1 MKELKQGNLVLSRFW
16 QYTLAFTIFIS
27 VVIVCCYFFFVKV
40 SQPTEI
46 EKTSSTDSHQGIR
59 IFLNAS
65 FSSRSPKGQLNS
77 KELFGVF
84 NSSKKLTK
92 NKKIRPNSTM
102 IPPWVELFSF
112 IFWKN

>member
-1 MKELKQGNLVLSRFW
+1 MKELKQADLVFSRFW

-27 VVIVCCYFFFVKV
+27 VVIVCCYFFFVKG

-46 EKTSSTDSHQGIR
+46 EKTSSGVKTSSTDSHQGIR

-65 FSSRSPKGQLNS
+65 FSSRSPKGQLIS

-84 NSSKKLTK
+84 NSSKKT
-92 NKKIRPNSTM
+92 NEKKIDPT
-102 IPPWVELFSF
+102 VL
-112 IFWKN
+112 